1 MEEQDIRLE
10 EQAEAVEVAAAPS
23 APKRRRRRV
32 RYAAP
37 LGFLV
42 LFFALIGVISV
53 IVGIV
58 QWAIRS
64 GDDTALRDELYTFL
78 DPIMQFCPSEFE
90 SVETAEDADT
100 LFLSAVYR
108 VSEAERI
115 RQLREKDEECAY
127 PTAEGDKLYRMV
139 VPQAVIEEAY
149 QTLFGD
155 VALMHRTIGEVEYKS
170 DEGVYYVPRTFNT
183 SGYTPV
189 LGTLKKSRSVYS
201 VQVAYVANADVEV
214 DERGQTI
221 PPTVK
226 MAKYSQLYKVEK
238 TENGWRLVSV
248 SAYK

>member
-1 MEEQDIRLE
+1 MAEEEIRVDETMEPVTET
-10 EQAEAVEVAAAPS
+10 PS
-23 APKRRRRRV
+23 APRKHRRRV

-42 LFFALIGVISV
+42 LLFALIGVISV
-53 IVGIV
+53 IVGVV
-58 QWAIRS
+58 QWIAKA
-64 GDDTALRDELYTFL
+64 GDDTALREELYTFL
-78 DPIMQFCPSEFE
+78 DPVMQFCPSEFE

-100 LFLSAVYR
+100 LLLSAVYR

-139 VPQAVIEEAY
+139 VPQSVIEESYRA
-149 QTLFGD
+149 LFGE
-155 VALMHRTIGEVEYKS
+155 APLTNRTIGEVEYH
-170 DEGVYYVPRTFNT
+170 EAQAVYYVPRTFNT

-189 LGTLKKSRSVYS
+189 LGTLKKSKGAYT
-201 VQVAYVANADVEV
+201 VQVAYVSNADIEV
-214 DERGQTI
+214 DKRGQSI

-226 MAKYSQLYKVEK
+226 MAKYSQSYRVQKVD
-238 TENGWRLVSV
+238 GQWRLVSV

>member
-1 MEEQDIRLE
+1 MAEEIRKDEPLE
-10 EQAEAVEVAAAPS
+10 PAAEPVAAPR
-23 APKRRRRRV
+23 KRRRRV

-42 LFFALIGVISV
+42 LLFALIGVISV
-53 IVGIV
+53 IVGVV
-58 QWAIRS
+58 QWIAKA
-64 GDDTALRDELYTFL
+64 GDDTALREELYTFL
-78 DPIMQFCPSEFE
+78 DPVMQFCPSEFE

-127 PTAEGDKLYRMV
+127 PAAEGDKLYRMV
-139 VPQAVIEEAY
+139 VPQSVIEESYRA
-149 QTLFGD
+149 LFGE
-155 VALMHRTIGEVEYKS
+155 APLTNRTIGEVEYHEAQS
-170 DEGVYYVPRTFNT
+170 VYYVPRTFNT

-189 LGTLKKSRSVYS
+189 LGTLKKSKGVYT
-201 VQVAYVANADVEV
+201 VQVAYVSNADIEV
-214 DERGQTI
+214 DECGQSI

-226 MAKYSQLYKVEK
+226 MAKYSQAYRVQKVD
-238 TENGWRLVSV
+238 GQWRLLSV